1 MLERVTLRVGL
12 FSALR
17 DLPIL
22 SYLHRL
28 LTSTLKHFASLR
40 GSRRVKILPSLLA
53 LKLHFIL
60 WILKD
65 YT

>member
-22 SYLHRL
+22 SY
-28 LTSTLKHFASLR
+28 
-40 GSRRVKILPSLLA
+40 I
-53 LKLHFIL
+53 
-60 WILKD
+60 D
-65 YT
+65 YWLQP